1 MEKNF
6 LAAKKNRKSFSEF
19 ITEEEK
25 VKIPNKGDLAEA
37 ILACGIAAKFFDPT
51 AVVTRVSIEKMLGK
65 VLSTRITQLD
75 RDDKVSSKSTVKV
88 SDTISLSVGI
98 RKREWEIISNR
109 KNWDLIDWQ
118 FASVAKYCNTYKR
131 LLRYASLLYRN
142 SKENKIVVDADGLS
156 DQKGTKADIKVKIDN
171 KVVNMQMSLKVT
183 GGDQIGQMSGVPFD
197 KQVKLFELLGVDVTP
212 ARKKYDELI
221 NKVDI
226 GLAFTHRDETKK
238 GLGRQ
243 IHLAVREANLVV
255 HKEAKKQLDA
265 KMEAKDA
272 KFIDQVTDF
281 LRKAA
286 TGNDPTIEVVKL
298 STKGFKRAK
307 FGKKY
312 VQNVKDA
319 MPHLKVDVNKQP
331 EGDAET
337 VIYDSRIGKSN
348 SAAARL
354 FKIRGKI
361 IFESKT
367 TKTEGYHLKI
377 YVRNLIESGDLMFDL
392 ASDL

>member
-1 MEKNF
+1 M
-6 LAAKKNRKSFSEF
+6 LSFANYL
-19 ITEEEK
+19 EEQKTK

-37 ILACGIAAKFFDPT
+37 ILACGVAAKFNNPD
-51 AVVTRVSIEKMLGK
+51 AVVTKTAIEKMLSR
-65 VLSTRITQLD
+65 VLATRKTQLE
-75 RDDKVSSKSTVKV
+75 RDDKVSAKTTVKV
-88 SDTISLSVGI
+88 SDTITLSVGI
-98 RKREWEIISNR
+98 RKREWDFISDKR
-109 KNWDLIDWQ
+109 NWELIDWQ
-118 FASVAKYCNTYKR
+118 FDSVAKYCNTYKR
-131 LLRYASLLYRN
+131 IKRYSQMLYKN
-142 SKENKIVVDADGLS
+142 NKENKIVVDADGLT

-226 GLAFTHRDETKK
+226 GLAFTHRDETKT

-265 KMEAKDA
+265 KMKAKDA

>member
-1 MEKNF
+1 M
-6 LAAKKNRKSFSEF
+6 LSFANYL
-19 ITEEEK
+19 EEQKTK

-37 ILACGIAAKFFDPT
+37 ILACGVAAKFNNPD
-51 AVVTRVSIEKMLGK
+51 AVVTKTAIEKMLSR
-65 VLSTRITQLD
+65 VLATRKTQLE
-75 RDDKVSSKSTVKV
+75 RDDKVSAKTTVKV
-88 SDTISLSVGI
+88 SDTITLSVGI
-98 RKREWEIISNR
+98 RKREWDFISDKR
-109 KNWDLIDWQ
+109 NWELIDWQ
-118 FASVAKYCNTYKR
+118 FDSVAKYCNTYKR
-131 LLRYASLLYRN
+131 IKRYSQMLYKN
-142 SKENKIVVDADGLS
+142 NKENKIVVDADGLT

-226 GLAFTHRDETKK
+226 GLAFTHRDETKT

>member
-1 MEKNF
+1 MLKFAEF
-6 LAAKKNRKSFSEF
+6 LK
-19 ITEEEK
+19 EEK

-37 ILACGIAAKFFDPT
+37 ILACGVAAKFNNPE
-51 AVVTRVSIEKMLGK
+51 AVVTRTAIEKMLGR
-65 VLSTRITQLD
+65 VLSSRKTQLE
-75 RDDKVSSKSTVKV
+75 RDDKVSSRTTVKV
-88 SDTISLSVGI
+88 SDTITLSVGI
-98 RKREWEIISNR
+98 RKREWEFISNK

-118 FASVAKYCNTYKR
+118 FDSVAKYCSTYKR
-131 LLRYASLLYRN
+131 LRRYSQMLYKN
-142 SKENKIVVDADGLS
+142 NKENKIVVDADGLT
-156 DQKGTKADIKVKIDN
+156 DQKGTKADIKVKIDG

-238 GLGRQ
+238 GLGRE
-243 IHLAVREANLVV
+243 IHLAVRQANLVV
-255 HKEAKKQLDA
+255 HQEAKRQLEA
-265 KMEAKDA
+265 KMQSKDA

-286 TGNDPTIEVVKL
+286 TGNDPTVEVVKL

-312 VQNVKDA
+312 IQNIKDV
-319 MPHLKVDVNKQP
+319 MPHLKVSVNKQP

-337 VIYDSRIGKSN
+337 VIYDSRLGKSN
-348 SAAARL
+348 SSAARL

-392 ASDL
+392 ATDM

>member
-1 MEKNF
+1 MLNF
-6 LAAKKNRKSFSEF
+6 ANYLKEQK
-19 ITEEEK
+19 TK

-37 ILACGIAAKFFDPT
+37 ILACGVAAKFNNPDS
-51 AVVTRVSIEKMLGK
+51 VVTKTAIEKMLSR
-65 VLSTRITQLD
+65 VLATRKTQLE
-75 RDDKVSSKSTVKV
+75 RDDKVSAKTTVKV
-88 SDTISLSVGI
+88 SDTITLSVGI
-98 RKREWEIISNR
+98 RKREWDFISDKR
-109 KNWDLIDWQ
+109 NWELIDWQ
-118 FASVAKYCNTYKR
+118 FESVAKYCNTYKR
-131 LLRYASLLYRN
+131 IKRYSQMLYKN
-142 SKENKIVVDADGLS
+142 NKENKIVVDADGLT

-226 GLAFTHRDETKK
+226 GLAFTHRDETKT

-265 KMEAKDA
+265 KMQAKDA

>member
-1 MEKNF
+1 MLNF
-6 LAAKKNRKSFSEF
+6 ANYLKEQK
-19 ITEEEK
+19 TK

-37 ILACGIAAKFFDPT
+37 ILACGVAAKFNNPDS
-51 AVVTRVSIEKMLGK
+51 VVTKTAIEKMLSR
-65 VLSTRITQLD
+65 VLATRKTQLE
-75 RDDKVSSKSTVKV
+75 RDDKVTAKTTVKV
-88 SDTISLSVGI
+88 SDTITLSVGI
-98 RKREWEIISNR
+98 RKREWDFISDKR
-109 KNWDLIDWQ
+109 NWELIDWQ
-118 FASVAKYCNTYKR
+118 FESVAKYCNTYKR
-131 LLRYASLLYRN
+131 IKRYSQMLYKN
-142 SKENKIVVDADGLS
+142 NKENKIVVDADGLT

-226 GLAFTHRDETKK
+226 GLAFTHRDETKT

-265 KMEAKDA
+265 KMKAKDA

>member
-1 MEKNF
+1 MLNFKNY
-6 LAAKKNRKSFSEF
+6 L
-19 ITEEEK
+19 EEQKTK

-37 ILACGIAAKFFDPT
+37 ILACGVAAKFNNPDS
-51 AVVTRVSIEKMLGK
+51 VVTKTAIEKMLSR
-65 VLSTRITQLD
+65 VLATRKTQLE
-75 RDDKVSSKSTVKV
+75 RDDKVSAKTTVKV
-88 SDTISLSVGI
+88 SDTITLSVGI
-98 RKREWEIISNR
+98 RKREWDFISDKR
-109 KNWDLIDWQ
+109 NWELIDWQ
-118 FASVAKYCNTYKR
+118 FDSVAKYCNTYKR
-131 LLRYASLLYRN
+131 IKRYSQMLYKN
-142 SKENKIVVDADGLS
+142 NKENKIVVDADGLT

-226 GLAFTHRDETKK
+226 GLAFTHRDETKT

>member
-1 MEKNF
+1 M
-6 LAAKKNRKSFSEF
+6 
-19 ITEEEK
+19 
-25 VKIPNKGDLAEA
+25 
-37 ILACGIAAKFFDPT
+37 
-51 AVVTRVSIEKMLGK
+51 
-65 VLSTRITQLD
+65 
-75 RDDKVSSKSTVKV
+75 
-88 SDTISLSVGI
+88 
-98 RKREWEIISNR
+98 
-109 KNWDLIDWQ
+109 
-118 FASVAKYCNTYKR
+118 
-131 LLRYASLLYRN
+131 
-142 SKENKIVVDADGLS
+142 
-156 DQKGTKADIKVKIDN
+156 
-171 KVVNMQMSLKVT
+171 
-183 GGDQIGQMSGVPFD
+183 
-197 KQVKLFELLGVDVTP
+197 KQ
-212 ARKKYDELI
+212 
-221 NKVDI
+221 
-226 GLAFTHRDETKK
+226 KK
-238 GLGRQ
+238 GLGRE

-255 HKEAKKQLDA
+255 HREAKKQLDA
-265 KMEAKDA
+265 KMQSKDA

-281 LRKAA
+281 LRNAA

-312 VQNVKDA
+312 VQNIKDA
-319 MPHLKVDVNKQP
+319 MPFLKVEVNKQP

-337 VIYDSRIGKSN
+337 VIYDSRKGKSN

>member
-1 MEKNF
+1 MLNF
-6 LAAKKNRKSFSEF
+6 ANYLKEQK
-19 ITEEEK
+19 TK

-37 ILACGIAAKFFDPT
+37 ILACGVAAKFNNPD
-51 AVVTRVSIEKMLGK
+51 AVVTKTAIEKMLSR
-65 VLSTRITQLD
+65 VLATRKTQLE
-75 RDDKVSSKSTVKV
+75 RDDKVSAKTTVKV
-88 SDTISLSVGI
+88 SDTITLSVGI
-98 RKREWEIISNR
+98 RKREWDFISDKR
-109 KNWDLIDWQ
+109 NWELIDWQ
-118 FASVAKYCNTYKR
+118 FESVAKYCNTYKR
-131 LLRYASLLYRN
+131 IKRYSQMLYKN
-142 SKENKIVVDADGLS
+142 NKENKIVVDADGLT

-226 GLAFTHRDETKK
+226 GLAFTHRDETKT

-265 KMEAKDA
+265 KMKAKDA

>member
-1 MEKNF
+1 MLKFADF
-6 LAAKKNRKSFSEF
+6 LK
-19 ITEEEK
+19 EEK

-37 ILACGIAAKFFDPT
+37 ILACGVAAKFNNPE
-51 AVVTRVSIEKMLGK
+51 AVVTRTAIEKMLSR
-65 VLSTRITQLD
+65 VLSSRKTQLE
-75 RDDKVSSKSTVKV
+75 RDDKVSSRTTVKV

-98 RKREWEIISNR
+98 RKREWEFISNK
-109 KNWDLIDWQ
+109 KNWDLIGWQ
-118 FASVAKYCNTYKR
+118 FESVAKYCSTYKR
-131 LLRYASLLYRN
+131 LRRYSQMLYKN
-142 SKENKIVVDADGLS
+142 SKENKIVVDADGLT
-156 DQKGTKADIKVKIDN
+156 DQKGTKADIKVKIDG

-238 GLGRQ
+238 GLGRE
-243 IHLAVREANLVV
+243 IHLAVRQANLVV
-255 HKEAKKQLDA
+255 HQEAKRQLEA
-265 KMEAKDA
+265 KMQSKDA

-286 TGNDPTIEVVKL
+286 TGNDPTVEVVKL

-312 VQNVKDA
+312 IQNIKDV
-319 MPHLKVDVNKQP
+319 MPHLKVSVNKQP

-337 VIYDSRIGKSN
+337 VIYDSRLGKSN
-348 SAAARL
+348 SSAARL

-392 ASDL
+392 ATDM

>member
-1 MEKNF
+1 MLNF
-6 LAAKKNRKSFSEF
+6 ANYL
-19 ITEEEK
+19 EEQKTK

-37 ILACGIAAKFFDPT
+37 ILACGVAAKFNNPDS
-51 AVVTRVSIEKMLGK
+51 VVTKTAIEKMLSR
-65 VLSTRITQLD
+65 VLATRKTQLE
-75 RDDKVSSKSTVKV
+75 RDDKVSAKTTVKV
-88 SDTISLSVGI
+88 SDTITLSVGI
-98 RKREWEIISNR
+98 RKREWDFISDKR
-109 KNWDLIDWQ
+109 NWELIDWQ
-118 FASVAKYCNTYKR
+118 FDSVAKYCNTYKR
-131 LLRYASLLYRN
+131 IKRYSQMLYRN
-142 SKENKIVVDADGLS
+142 NKENKIVVDADGLT

-226 GLAFTHRDETKK
+226 GLAFTHRDETKT

>member
-1 MEKNF
+1 M
-6 LAAKKNRKSFSEF
+6 LSFANYL
-19 ITEEEK
+19 EEQKTK

-37 ILACGIAAKFFDPT
+37 ILACGVAAKFNNPD
-51 AVVTRVSIEKMLGK
+51 AVVTKTAIEKMLSR
-65 VLSTRITQLD
+65 VLATRKTQLE
-75 RDDKVSSKSTVKV
+75 RDDKVSAKTTVKV
-88 SDTISLSVGI
+88 SDTITLSVGI
-98 RKREWEIISNR
+98 RKREWDFISDKR
-109 KNWDLIDWQ
+109 NWELIDWQ
-118 FASVAKYCNTYKR
+118 FDSVAKYCNTYKR
-131 LLRYASLLYRN
+131 IKRYSQMLYKN
-142 SKENKIVVDADGLS
+142 NKENKIVVDADGLT

-226 GLAFTHRDETKK
+226 GLAFTHRDETKT

-265 KMEAKDA
+265 KMQAKDA

>member
-1 MEKNF
+1 MIKFREY
-6 LAAKKNRKSFSEF
+6 LS
-19 ITEEEK
+19 EEK

-37 ILACGIAAKFFDPT
+37 ILACGVAAKFNNPE
-51 AVVTRVSIEKMLGK
+51 AVVTRTAIEKMLSR
-65 VLSTRITQLD
+65 VLSSRKTQIE
-75 RDDKVSSKSTVKV
+75 RDDKVSSRTTVKV
-88 SDTISLSVGI
+88 SDIITLSVGI
-98 RKREWEIISNR
+98 RKREWEFISNK
-109 KNWDLIDWQ
+109 KNWDLIGWQ
-118 FASVAKYCNTYKR
+118 FESVAKYCSTYKR
-131 LLRYASLLYRN
+131 LRRYSQMLYKN
-142 SKENKIVVDADGLS
+142 SKENKIVVDADGLT
-156 DQKGTKADIKVKIDN
+156 DQKGTKADIKVKIDG

-238 GLGRQ
+238 GLGRE
-243 IHLAVREANLVV
+243 IHLAVRQANLVV
-255 HKEAKKQLDA
+255 HQEAKRQLDA
-265 KMEAKDA
+265 KMKAKDA

-286 TGNDPTIEVVKL
+286 TGNDPTVEVVKL

-312 VQNVKDA
+312 IQNIKDV

-337 VIYDSRIGKSN
+337 VIYDSRLGKSN
-348 SAAARL
+348 SSAARL

-392 ASDL
+392 ATDM

>member
-1 MEKNF
+1 M
-6 LAAKKNRKSFSEF
+6 
-19 ITEEEK
+19 
-25 VKIPNKGDLAEA
+25 
-37 ILACGIAAKFFDPT
+37 
-51 AVVTRVSIEKMLGK
+51 
-65 VLSTRITQLD
+65 
-75 RDDKVSSKSTVKV
+75 
-88 SDTISLSVGI
+88 
-98 RKREWEIISNR
+98 
-109 KNWDLIDWQ
+109 
-118 FASVAKYCNTYKR
+118 
-131 LLRYASLLYRN
+131 LYRN
-142 SKENKIVVDADGLS
+142 NKENKIVVDADGLT

-226 GLAFTHRDETKK
+226 GLAFTHRDETKT